1 MVTPQGML
9 ILALDTST
17 KMGSVALCKET
28 NGTLQILAERSS
40 ERQKSH
46 SEFLN
51 LAVEEVLHESRCS
64 LSQIDVFATS
74 EGPGSFTGLRVAGN
88 IAKTF
93 AFSFSRPM
101 FIANSLVTLAK
112 QGDFPEVSV
121 CLLNAFKNM
130 VFCALYEGQK
140 QIIAPCALT
149 LPELEQKILAYA
161 HANALDQIECF
172 GEGFSVYE
180 TLLSQDL
187 LRVLKQT
194 KGSPLY
200 PEAKTLAR
208 LLVDNKNLGRTIE
221 WNSFT
226 PLYIR
231 ASAAEENKR
240 NNS

>member
-1 MVTPQGML
+1 ML

-51 LAVEEVLHESRCS
+51 SAVDEVLQETGID
-64 LSQIDVFATS
+64 LAQIDLFATS

-101 FIANSLVTLAK
+101 FIANSLVALAK

-121 CLLNAFKNM
+121 CILNAFKNM
-130 VFCALYEGQK
+130 VFFALYEGKK

-149 LPELEQKILAYA
+149 LPELEQKVLAYA
-161 HANALDQIECF
+161 HANAIDQIECF
-172 GEGFSVYE
+172 GEGLPIYE
-180 TLLSQDL
+180 MMMSQDL

-208 LLVDNKNLGRTIE
+208 LAIDNTDLGRTIE
-221 WNSFT
+221 WNSFA